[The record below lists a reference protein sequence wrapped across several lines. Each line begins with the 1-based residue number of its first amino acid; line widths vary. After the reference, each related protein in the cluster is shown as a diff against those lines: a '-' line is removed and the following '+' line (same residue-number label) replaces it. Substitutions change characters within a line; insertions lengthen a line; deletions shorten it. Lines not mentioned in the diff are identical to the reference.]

1 MKIMTLNSGSSSL
14 KYSVWDMPARTQ
26 LCSGVAERVT
36 IANGLIEHRVGGK
49 VKIVTRRDFPTH
61 EAAFTSIVELLT
73 DDVSGV
79 IDDMSEIRGVG
90 HRVVHGGEGFARSVR
105 IDDQVV
111 KAIEEFCAL
120 APLHNPANLAGIRA
134 AMKLVPNAMH
144 VAVFDTAF
152 LSTLPPHVYIYGLPY
167 EWYEKYRIRK
177 YGFHGTSHLYV
188 ARRAAAL
195 LNRRPSDVNVITLHV
210 GNGVSVTAV
219 KKGLAYD
226 HSMGFTPLE
235 GAVMGTR
242 CGDIDPAIVFRV
254 MQKENL
260 NPTQMEDILNKKS
273 GLLGITGKYVDR
285 RDIIQAAKAGDDR
298 ASLAIEIECHRLR
311 KYIGAYSAA
320 MGGVDAVAFTAGVGE
335 NSPLHRAKICEN
347 LEFLGI
353 VLDHEKNESVL
364 GGVEAEV
371 SAARSRCKVF
381 VIPTNEELIIAED
394 VKALLERG

>member
-14 KYSVWDMPARTQ
+14 KYSVWEMPARTQ
-26 LCSGVAERVT
+26 LCSGIAERVT
-36 IANGLIEHRVGGK
+36 IANGLIKHRVHGK
-49 VKIVTRRDFPTH
+49 EEIVRSRDFPSH

-73 DDVSGV
+73 DDDSGV
-79 IDDMSEIRGVG
+79 IDDMPEVRGVG
-90 HRVVHGGEGFARSVR
+90 HRVVHGGERFAQSVS
-105 IDDQVV
+105 IDDQVL

-134 AMKLVPNAMH
+134 AMKLVPNALH

-167 EWYEKYRIRK
+167 EWYEKHRIRR

-188 ARRAAAL
+188 AKRAAAL
-195 LNRRPSDVNVITLHV
+195 LNRRSSDVNVITLHI

-242 CGDIDPAIVFRV
+242 CGDIDPAIIFHV

-260 NPTQMEDILNKKS
+260 SPAQMEAILNRKS

-353 VLDHEKNESVL
+353 KLDHRKNESVL

-371 SAARSRCKVF
+371 SAADSRCKVF

-394 VKALLERG
+394 VMALLEQG